1 MAKITVIP
9 SIKNPITQVV
19 NGSNQLRR
27 VAAYA
32 RVSTNTDEQYS
43 SYEAQ
48 VNYYMKFIQ
57 ERPDWTYVNVYADEG
72 ITGTNTKRRVEFN
85 KMISDA
91 LAGQIDLII
100 TKSI

>member
-9 SIKNPITQVV
+9 STKNPITQVA
-19 NGSNQLRR
+19 NGSNALRR

-43 SYEAQ
+43 SYEDQ

-57 ERPDWTYVNVYADEG
+57 ERPD
-72 ITGTNTKRRVEFN
+72 
-85 KMISDA
+85 
-91 LAGQIDLII
+91 
-100 TKSI
+100 

>member
-1 MAKITVIP
+1 MRAQARINRLNYLKGSTNPCQKLTLIP
-9 SIKNPITQVV
+9 STKNPHTKATLGARDI
-19 NGSNQLRR
+19 RK

-57 ERPDWTYVNVYADEG
+57 DRADWRYINVYADEG
-72 ITGTNTKRRVEFN
+72 INWN
-85 KMISDA
+85 
-91 LAGQIDLII
+91 QY
-100 TKSI
+100 

>member
-9 SIKNPITQVV
+9 STKNPITQVV

-48 VNYYMKFIQ
+48 VNYYMKFI
-57 ERPDWTYVNVYADEG
+57 
-72 ITGTNTKRRVEFN
+72 
-85 KMISDA
+85 
-91 LAGQIDLII
+91 
-100 TKSI
+100 